1 MFQPQNQQGEEL
13 CRGAYQKESSSK
25 EETENQQMKLRKEII
40 EELKTE
46 DANPTT
52 ETIEEIKFAEQIHK
66 SQTLGKHQCF
76 LRRCNVQYK

>member
-1 MFQPQNQQGEEL
+1 MQRSLSLGS
-13 CRGAYQKESSSK
+13 QKESSSK

-76 LRRCNVQYK
+76 LMKV